1 MADFLYVL
9 TKGGHNVFRGPA
21 IELRALLKN
30 YGIKTLHSNQVAI
43 ETLVRLSAEGL
54 RDSRLVN
61 MKSNS
66 NRVVMNRIN
75 SKICD
80 LIVNTSN
87 NITKKFCYK
96 DIIYLIQKE
105 VTEVLQ
111 FRYKFHLLE
120 AILMITT
127 PLLIANIYGRDI
139 GKFDDCFGFYQN
151 ITCKERQLSIRM
163 VQHNAN
169 HVSVLL
175 LIISLI
181 RVPLTIHD
189 KLIKTKYYYHNL
201 QNS

>member
-1 MADFLYVL
+1 
-9 TKGGHNVFRGPA
+9 
-21 IELRALLKN
+21 
-30 YGIKTLHSNQVAI
+30 
-43 ETLVRLSAEGL
+43 
-54 RDSRLVN
+54 
-61 MKSNS
+61 
-66 NRVVMNRIN
+66 MNRIN

-80 LIVNTSN
+80 LIINTSN

-111 FRYKFHLLE
+111 FRYRFHLLE

-201 QNS
+201 QNSWVILLIENISFVIEIIHVICYLKLLHFKFAKTLIIAITLDCLSELNYI